1 MKNIPQDINAELLL
15 SYLPKGSCK
24 VHFGGLHKRN
34 TYHDLVE
41 FADNAEGTYELTLGR
56 NSLYHV
62 LPEYV
67 FHPIDRFDSLLKTS
81 EQEAFQKEYDIQKKE
96 VENALQFFAPLDSLL
111 LLLRMEIRERLSVY
125 TDTNKVI
132 IDMIGDRLTEKQK
145 SNRFIRQLLPI
156 LPSCRNIRGN
166 RTLITILLRKIFLKE
181 DLWIE
186 AKNDHHEFTDLEPRY
201 QDSLSGE
208 VGALYLGNVYQEQV
222 TTYTVHYWSEEDCDE
237 NFLKFIDEV
246 EELRAFIQDYFISL
260 DEIIRF
266 EIVKDDEPLRLSD
279 QDKYNYLNYN
289 TNL

>member
-1 MKNIPQDINAELLL
+1 M
-15 SYLPKGSCK
+15 
-24 VHFGGLHKRN
+24 
-34 TYHDLVE
+34 
-41 FADNAEGTYELTLGR
+41 
-56 NSLYHV
+56 
-62 LPEYV
+62 

-181 DLWIE
+181 VLWIE